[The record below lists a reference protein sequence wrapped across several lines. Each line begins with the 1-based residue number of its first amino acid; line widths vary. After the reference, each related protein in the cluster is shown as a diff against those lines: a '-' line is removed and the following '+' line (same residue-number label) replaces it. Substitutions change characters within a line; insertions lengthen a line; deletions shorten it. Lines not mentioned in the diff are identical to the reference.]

1 MANTARAR
9 GAMPKGKALRTN
21 KYVAG
26 GTVYPGDFVKMDANG
41 KVIACTGSTTAETPT
56 GVAAQ
61 YQTTGLDVLVWDHPD
76 QLFIVQSDDV
86 TEPAALTACNL
97 NYTITAT
104 TGSTTFKQ
112 SKQTLDGSTGAT
124 NSNYPLKLL
133 DIEASPNNAYGGY
146 ADCIVCINAHA
157 LKTDTGAVGI

>member
-1 MANTARAR
+1 MANTQRAR
-9 GAMPKGKALRTN
+9 GASPKGKALRTN

-26 GTVYPGDFVKMDANG
+26 GTVYPGDFVKMDNTG
-41 KVIACTGSTTAETPT
+41 RVVACTGSSTAETVA
-56 GVAAQ
+56 GVACA
-61 YQTTGLDVLVWDHPD
+61 YATVGLDVNLWDHPD
-76 QLFIVQSDDV
+76 QLFIVQSDDA

-146 ADCIVCINAHA
+146 ADCIVRINAHA
-157 LKTDTGAVGI
+157 LGGDTGSVGI